1 LSSHIHVN
9 PWLTIWWEPRRPNV
23 IKICTGDR
31 RFVNDEGR
39 KPGLWI
45 SIRRCQRNRNNWNR
59 LARAIA
65 ARASPRRHSLSERG
79 ATEHA
84 AAQPCDRLSLTQTK
98 QFSAAAFYQG
108 SGLIG

>member
-1 LSSHIHVN
+1 
-9 PWLTIWWEPRRPNV
+9 V

-31 RFVNDEGR
+31 RFVNDEGG

-65 ARASPRRHSLSERG
+65 AAGQPSP
-79 ATEHA
+79 
-84 AAQPCDRLSLTQTK
+84 P
-98 QFSAAAFYQG
+98 
-108 SGLIG
+108 LIP

>member
-1 LSSHIHVN
+1 MSSHIHVN

-65 ARASPRRHSLSERG
+65 AEG
-79 ATEHA
+79 
-84 AAQPCDRLSLTQTK
+84 QP
-98 QFSAAAFYQG
+98 APP
-108 SGLIG
+108 LIV

>member
-1 LSSHIHVN
+1 MSSHIHVK

-45 SIRRCQRNRNNWNR
+45 SIRRCQGNRNNWNR

-65 ARASPRRHSLSERG
+65 AEGSAGPGLRPRLLRHRATRLRPADRPRCISVLG
-79 ATEHA
+79 ITE
-84 AAQPCDRLSLTQTK
+84 
-98 QFSAAAFYQG
+98 
-108 SGLIG
+108 